1 MNRVMVMP
9 IGLVLS
15 LLRRYH
21 TQQTQDK
28 ATVSKNWTTDMQDVV
43 PESKKNNMSSA
54 LQAVTQRNET
64 HWECCHVGM
73 RKLIGGW
80 ALREL
85 IFIGRDWG

>member
-1 MNRVMVMP
+1 MVMP

-43 PESKKNNMSSA
+43 PESKKR
-54 LQAVTQRNET
+54 Q
-64 HWECCHVGM
+64 
-73 RKLIGGW
+73 K
-80 ALREL
+80 EL
-85 IFIGRDWG
+85 YFPSCDTEK

>member
-1 MNRVMVMP
+1 MVMP

-28 ATVSKNWTTDMQDVV
+28 ATVSKNWTTDVQDVV

-64 HWECCHVGM
+64 HWEC
-73 RKLIGGW
+73 
-80 ALREL
+80 
-85 IFIGRDWG
+85 